1 MSARGRKGDAYFKNI
16 MGTCATAVIIDKDI
30 KFRYYNWLELT
41 ITFGLNLIRRGPRIK
56 ACTLLSS
63 ECHSYN

>member
-16 MGTCATAVIIDKDI
+16 TGTCATAVIIDKDI

-41 ITFGLNLIRRGPRIK
+41 ITFCSINLIRRGPRI
-56 ACTLLSS
+56 
-63 ECHSYN
+63 